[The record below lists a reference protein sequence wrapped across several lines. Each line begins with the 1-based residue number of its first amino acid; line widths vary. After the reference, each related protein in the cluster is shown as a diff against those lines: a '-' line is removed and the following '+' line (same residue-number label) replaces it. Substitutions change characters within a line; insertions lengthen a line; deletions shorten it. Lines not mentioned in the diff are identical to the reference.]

1 MRPAS
6 AGACWTGS
14 AASNLCAVRRGLT
27 WALTL
32 PLVLGGVEAA
42 HALAYR
48 LVYPQLDARVLLA
61 TGHAYLAW
69 LPLLLGVSGALA
81 LVALVAAAVDAAHGR
96 SPCELPAW
104 AFAVVPP
111 VAFTL
116 QEVLELSLHLGGFG
130 WRAVLAPTFL
140 PGVALQLPLAVL
152 AYVAA
157 RLLLRTAERLGR
169 ALAPVRLSPLLELAA
184 AAPPEVLFVRIV
196 ATSRTSRGPPQ
207 VVAV

>member
-1 MRPAS
+1 
-6 AGACWTGS
+6 
-14 AASNLCAVRRGLT
+14 VRRAFT

-32 PLVLGGVEAA
+32 PLMLGGIEAG

-69 LPLLLGVSGALA
+69 LPLLFGVTGALA
-81 LVALVAAAVDAAHGR
+81 LVALVAAGIDAARGR
-96 SPCELPAW
+96 SPRELPAW

-111 VAFTL
+111 VAFVL
-116 QEVLELSLHLGGFG
+116 QEVLELSLHTGTLG

-140 PGVALQLPLAVL
+140 PGVVLQLPLAL
-152 AYVAA
+152 LTYIAA

-169 ALAPVRLSPLLELAA
+169 ALASVRLEALLELVVAV
-184 AAPPEVLFVRIV
+184 PVEELFVRIA

>member
-1 MRPAS
+1 
-6 AGACWTGS
+6 
-14 AASNLCAVRRGLT
+14 VRRGLT

-32 PLVLGGVEAA
+32 PLLLGGVEAG

-48 LVYPQLDARVLLA
+48 LVYPQLHARVLLA

-81 LVALVAAAVDAAHGR
+81 LVALVAAGIDAAHGR
-96 SPCELPAW
+96 SPRDLPAW

-111 VAFTL
+111 VAFVL
-116 QEVLELSLHLGGFG
+116 QEVLELSLHLGAFG
-130 WRAVLAPTFL
+130 WRAVLAPTFV
-140 PGVALQLPLAVL
+140 PGLALQLPLALL

-157 RLLLRTAERLGR
+157 RFLLRTAERLGR
-169 ALAPVRLSPLLELAA
+169 ALAPVRLVPLLELCAA
-184 AAPPEVLFVRIV
+184 VPAEELFVRIA

>member
-1 MRPAS
+1 M
-6 AGACWTGS
+6 
-14 AASNLCAVRRGLT
+14 RRGFT
-27 WALTL
+27 WALTV
-32 PLVLGGVEAA
+32 PLMLGGIEAA

-48 LVYPQLDARVLLA
+48 LVYPQLHARVLLA

-81 LVALVAAAVDAAHGR
+81 LSALVAAAVDAAYGR
-96 SPCELPAW
+96 SPRELPAW

-111 VAFTL
+111 VAFVL
-116 QEVLELSLHLGGFG
+116 QEVLELSLHLGTFG
-130 WRAVLAPTFL
+130 WQAVLAPTFL
-140 PGVALQLPLAVL
+140 PGLALQVPLALL
-152 AYVAA
+152 AYIAA

-169 ALAPVRLSPLLELAA
+169 ALAPVRLAPLLELAA
-184 AAPPEVLFVRIV
+184 AAPLGELPARIA

>member
-1 MRPAS
+1 
-6 AGACWTGS
+6 
-14 AASNLCAVRRGLT
+14 VRRGIT

-32 PLVLGGVEAA
+32 PLMLGGIEAA

-48 LVYPQLDARVLLA
+48 LVYPQLDGRVLLA

-69 LPLLLGVSGALA
+69 LPLLLGLSGALA
-81 LVALVAAAVDAAHGR
+81 LVALVAAGIDAPHGR
-96 SPCELPAW
+96 SPRHMPAW

-111 VAFTL
+111 IAFVL
-116 QEVLELSLHLGGFG
+116 QEVLELSLHLGTFG

-140 PGVALQLPLAVL
+140 PGLALQLPLALL

-169 ALAPVRLSPLLELAA
+169 ALAPLRLASLLELAPA
-184 AAPPEVLFVRIV
+184 VPVEELFVRIA

>member
-1 MRPAS
+1 
-6 AGACWTGS
+6 
-14 AASNLCAVRRGLT
+14 VRRVLT
-27 WALTL
+27 WALAL
-32 PLVLGGVEAA
+32 PLLIGGIEAA

-48 LVYPQLDARVLLA
+48 LVYPQLHARVLLA

-81 LVALVAAAVDAAHGR
+81 LVALVAAGIDAAHGR
-96 SPCELPAW
+96 SPRDLPAW

-111 VAFTL
+111 VAFVL
-116 QEVLELSLHLGGFG
+116 QEVLELSLHLGTFG

-140 PGVALQLPLAVL
+140 PGVVLQLPLALL
-152 AYVAA
+152 AYLAA

-169 ALAPVRLSPLLELAA
+169 ALAPVRLAPLLELVATV
-184 AAPPEVLFVRIV
+184 PVEELFVRIA

>member
-1 MRPAS
+1 MRR
-6 AGACWTGS
+6 W
-14 AASNLCAVRRGLT
+14 LT
-27 WALTL
+27 WALTVP
-32 PLVLGGVEAA
+32 PLLGGIEAA

-48 LVYPQLDARVLLA
+48 LVYPQLHARVLLA

-69 LPLLLGVSGALA
+69 LPLLFGVSGALA
-81 LVALVAAAVDAAHGR
+81 LVGLIAAGVDAARGR
-96 SPCELPAW
+96 LPRDLPAW

-111 VAFTL
+111 IAFVL
-116 QEVLELSLHLGGFG
+116 QEVLELSLHLGTFG

-140 PGVALQLPLAVL
+140 PGLMLQLPLAAL

-169 ALAPVRLSPLLELAA
+169 ALAPVRLAPLLEVVAG
-184 AAPPEVLFVRIV
+184 APVEELFVRIS
-196 ATSRTSRGPPQ
+196 ATSRTARGPPQ

>member
-1 MRPAS
+1 
-6 AGACWTGS
+6 
-14 AASNLCAVRRGLT
+14 VRRGLT

-32 PLVLGGVEAA
+32 PLLLGGIEAA

-48 LVYPQLDARVLLA
+48 LVYPQVHARVLLA

-69 LPLLLGVSGALA
+69 LPLLLGLSGALA
-81 LVALVAAAVDAAHGR
+81 LVALVAAGIDAAHGR
-96 SPCELPAW
+96 SPRELPAW

-111 VAFTL
+111 VAFVL
-116 QEVLELSLHLGGFG
+116 QEVLELSLHLGTFG
-130 WRAVLAPTFL
+130 WRAVLAPTFV
-140 PGVALQLPLAVL
+140 PGLALQLPLALL

-169 ALAPVRLSPLLELAA
+169 ALAPVRLALLLELAPA
-184 AAPPEVLFVRIV
+184 VPVEELFVRIA